1 MVKYF
6 SADHGRRWW
15 NRLPGSSRKSKTMDS
30 DSEDQYGEDDTDHAD
45 HLIATE
51 GDEPLSTSTPQYP
64 HGKKKKRPG
73 LWKRFKHKTKPMRK
87 IGSHVMEKAHHK
99 SHGHSDDENITTTRS
114 RSLLSASEPQL
125 SNKTQNYNSLP
136 RSHRFGGSVIDR
148 SRLFVETDGRPQ
160 QYSSDSDSGAART
173 NGSKLVRR
181 SSSSSSRKILSFDVN
196 NDSRHSKS
204 LPADGELELDVPE
217 LAASPAAVRKRLMD
231 KKHGDQSSSVPESS
245 THGTTSIPLT
255 NQNNNQQH
263 TSGGSEDDY
272 HRRRSRESS
281 FGAVTMETNQRGSG
295 DDGVDGGFPS
305 STQGMSLEE
314 MDERAARFSGVPQ
327 PGNFYRLEVH
337 LKEGKDLAVRDW
349 SGSSD
354 PYIRFKINSKQVY
367 KSKTIVH
374 NLNPRWNEVFSVAI
388 EDVTKPL
395 HIHVFDYDI
404 GTSDDPMGNAKFDLM
419 TLKTSEPTEVKLDLS
434 DDTTD
439 EYLGYIVLVFSLI
452 PVNEG
457 EYAAFNLR
465 LRRDNE
471 ARSGS
476 QRKGKSQTWIGVVT
490 ITLLEGRNM
499 VPMDDNGLS
508 DPYVKFKLGGEKW
521 KSRVESKTLN
531 PKWMEQFDLRMYEE
545 QSSSLE
551 ISVWDKDLGSKDD
564 IMGRSHIDVA
574 TLDMEQTHQLSIE
587 LEDNAGTLDILLTI
601 SGTVGTENVS
611 DLANYKHDPN
621 LKRELCLKYGLLNSF
636 KDVKDVGWLQVKVIR
651 AQSLQAADI
660 GGKSDPFCVL
670 ELVNARL
677 QTQTVYKTL
686 HPEWGKVFTFQI
698 KDIHSVLEVTVY
710 DEDKHGSPEFLGK
723 VAIPIL
729 KVKCGERRPYTL
741 KDKKLKRRAKGS
753 ILLELDFIYNDI
765 KAAVR
770 TFNPREDKYME
781 QEQRFKI
788 SVLQNNLSRVSNMVT
803 DIVSVGRF
811 INSCFQWDS
820 KLRTIIAFV
829 AFLIIVW
836 NFQLYMAPLAILMLF
851 TWKFVEQWI
860 VSSYSKPPDE
870 DDYEDSSGDED
881 EAEEKDKKKEKKTE
895 SKRSFKE
902 KLQAIERVC
911 QTIQNTLD
919 QVACLGERIKNTFN
933 FTVPWL
939 SFMAIIVLCVVTI
952 VLYFIP
958 LRYLLLAWG
967 INKFTK
973 KIRAPHAIPNNELLD
988 FLSRLPSDTQLKQ
1001 YRELR
1006 PELTRTDSPKK
1017 RK

>member
-1 MVKYF
+1 MSV
-6 SADHGRRWW
+6 
-15 NRLPGSSRKSKTMDS
+15 LCSSRKSKTMDS
-30 DSEDQYGEDDTDHAD
+30 DSEDQYGEDDTDHND
-45 HLIATE
+45 HRIGMD
-51 GDEPLSTSTPQYP
+51 GDEPLTTSTPLYS
-64 HGKKKKRPG
+64 HGKKKKKRPG

-87 IGSHVMEKAHHK
+87 ISTQVMEKAHHK
-99 SHGHSDDENITTTRS
+99 SHGHSDDENISSARS
-114 RSLLSASEPQL
+114 RSFVSKSEPQL
-125 SNKTQNYNSLP
+125 HHDSKNYNSLP

-148 SRLFVETDGRPQ
+148 TKLFVETDGRQ
-160 QYSSDSDSGAART
+160 TYSSDSDTGART
-173 NGSKLVRR
+173 NGTGIVRR

-196 NDSRHSKS
+196 SESRHSKS
-204 LPADGELELDVPE
+204 LPTDGELDMDVPQ

-231 KKHGDQSSSVPESS
+231 KKHGDQSSSAPESS
-245 THGTTSIPLT
+245 PHRTTSLPLT

-272 HRRRSRESS
+272 HGRRSRGSS
-281 FGAVTMETNQRGSG
+281 LGAVTMETNQRGSG
-295 DDGVDGGFPS
+295 DDAMVGVDGGFL

-314 MDERAARFSGVPQ
+314 MDERVAARFSGVPQ
-327 PGNFYRLEVH
+327 PGHFYRLEVH
-337 LKEGKDLAVRDW
+337 LKEGRDLAVRDW

-354 PYIRFKINSKQVY
+354 PYIRFKINGKQVY

-388 EDVTKPL
+388 EDVTKHL

-419 TLKTSEPTEVKLDLS
+419 TLKTGEPTEAKLDLS

-471 ARSGS
+471 MRSGS

-545 QSSSLE
+545 QSSMLE

-564 IMGRSHIDVA
+564 IMGRSHIDLS
-574 TLDMEQTHQLSIE
+574 TLDMEQTHQMTIE

-636 KDVKDVGWLQVKVIR
+636 KDIKDVGWLQVKVIK
-651 AQSLQAADI
+651 AQNLQAADI

-686 HPEWGKVFTFQI
+686 HPEWGKVFTLQI

-741 KDKKLKRRAKGS
+741 KDKKLKRRAKGT
-753 ILLELDFIYNDI
+753 ILLELDFIYNDV
-765 KAAVR
+765 KAAIR
-770 TFNPREDKYME
+770 TFNPRENKYME

-811 INSCFQWDS
+811 INSCFQWES
-820 KLRTIIAFV
+820 KLRTIIAFA

-860 VSSYSKPPDE
+860 VSSYTKPPDE
-870 DDYEDSSGDED
+870 DDYEDSSGEED

-919 QVACLGERIKNTFN
+919 QVACLGERVKNTFN

-939 SFMAIIVLCVVTI
+939 SYLAIIVLCIVTI

-958 LRYLLLAWG
+958 LRYLILAWG

-973 KIRAPHAIPNNELLD
+973 KIRKPHAIPNNELLD

-1006 PELTRTDSPKK
+1006 PELSRTDSPKK
-1017 RK
+1017 KK

>member
-419 TLKTSEPTEVKLDLS
+419 TLKTSDKSRPTEVKLDLS

-881 EAEEKDKKKEKKTE
+881 EAEEKDKE

>member
-1 MVKYF
+1 MSV
-6 SADHGRRWW
+6 
-15 NRLPGSSRKSKTMDS
+15 LCSSRKSKTMDS

-419 TLKTSEPTEVKLDLS
+419 TLKTSDKSRPTEVKLDLS

>member
-1 MVKYF
+1 MCVF
-6 SADHGRRWW
+6 S
-15 NRLPGSSRKSKTMDS
+15 
-30 DSEDQYGEDDTDHAD
+30 
-45 HLIATE
+45 
-51 GDEPLSTSTPQYP
+51 
-64 HGKKKKRPG
+64 
-73 LWKRFKHKTKPMRK
+73 
-87 IGSHVMEKAHHK
+87 
-99 SHGHSDDENITTTRS
+99 SDDEDTFSEFFGNCQ
-114 RSLLSASEPQL
+114 LL
-125 SNKTQNYNSLP
+125 
-136 RSHRFGGSVIDR
+136 
-148 SRLFVETDGRPQ
+148 
-160 QYSSDSDSGAART
+160 
-173 NGSKLVRR
+173 
-181 SSSSSSRKILSFDVN
+181 
-196 NDSRHSKS
+196 
-204 LPADGELELDVPE
+204 
-217 LAASPAAVRKRLMD
+217 PAAVRKRLMD

-419 TLKTSEPTEVKLDLS
+419 TLKTSDKSRPTEVKLDLS